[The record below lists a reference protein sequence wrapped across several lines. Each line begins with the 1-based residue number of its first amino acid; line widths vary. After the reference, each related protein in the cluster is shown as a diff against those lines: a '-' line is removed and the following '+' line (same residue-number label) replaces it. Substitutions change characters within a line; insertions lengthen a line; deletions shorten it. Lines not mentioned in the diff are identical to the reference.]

1 MSIENAIADHA
12 AAIRELAAAFVLLA
26 KNTGPAAAAVTTAG
40 VSVAEQEKVMTQVAA
55 DRKPSTGKQ
64 AIEDALAAAKADKEK
79 TEKEAA
85 AVAAELEQADDGL
98 LGGEDEPAN
107 VLDWKADV
115 MPVLQQVG
123 KDKTK
128 LAGLL
133 ADFDVG
139 ADKTYKTANLL
150 PADVYP
156 QLVAAANKL
165 LGK

>member
-1 MSIENAIADHA
+1 MSIENAILELA
-12 AAIRELAAAFVLLA
+12 AAIRYHADKTAGG
-26 KNTGPAAAAVTTAG
+26 TGKIATLIENVTTAG
-40 VSVAEQEKVMTQVAA
+40 VPVAEQEKVMAQVAA
-55 DRKPSTGKQ
+55 DRKPTTAKE
-64 AIEDALAAAKADKEK
+64 AINDALAAAKAEK
-79 TEKEAA
+79 ASASAPTPAP
-85 AVAAELEQADDGL
+85 AEEPEADDGL
-98 LGGEDEPAN
+98 LGGEDEPAK

-139 ADKTYKTANLL
+139 AGKTYKTANLL
-150 PADVYP
+150 PAEVYP